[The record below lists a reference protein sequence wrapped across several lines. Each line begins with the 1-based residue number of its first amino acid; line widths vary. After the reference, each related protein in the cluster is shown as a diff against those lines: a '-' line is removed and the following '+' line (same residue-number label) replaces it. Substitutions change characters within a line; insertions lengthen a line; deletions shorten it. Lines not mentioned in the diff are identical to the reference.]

1 MMAATTTHEAEFS
14 EARAF
19 PYQAFISYSHAADGH
34 LAPALQRGLQSL
46 AKPWYRRRALRIFRD
61 KTSLSASPE
70 LWPAIERALSRAQHF
85 VLLASPEAADSRWVE
100 QEVRWWRAHRSH
112 DTVLIALTE
121 GNLRW
126 AEGRCDFDPEAPIP
140 PGLRGW
146 FPSEPLWV
154 DLRWARA
161 ERDVSM
167 RNPRFRD
174 AVGELAAPLH
184 GLPKDE
190 LIGEDIT
197 QHRRTIRLA
206 RATAASL
213 AALALLTAGA
223 AVFAVIQRNQAREE
237 RDIAVSRQLASQAE
251 KTLERNPTLSAL
263 LSLAAF
269 QLADTVEARSSLLLQ
284 VNRRVGVKRILTG
297 RLPLTPDRRAS
308 WSTNVAFGADGQ
320 TVVSG
325 ALHGHVLAS
334 GRSDGTVVLWDVAK
348 RRRLGTLEGHNG
360 EVRGVAFSADGH
372 TLASA
377 GADKRVVLWDVDR
390 RERLGTLTGHTD
402 GVETVAF
409 SPDGHTL
416 ASGGTDRRVILW
428 DVDRRRRLGTLI
440 GPGGGPLSI
449 TAKGLDIA
457 DQRLYS
463 WVESVAF
470 SPDGRLLASGGPDRR
485 VNLWDVAR
493 RRRLG
498 TLTGHSGEVHGVAFS
513 PDGRT
518 LASGDTGGTVILWD
532 VADRRRLATLTGH
545 TDWVQ
550 AVAFSP
556 DGRTLASRS
565 ADGSVFL
572 WDPRG
577 PPSLIGDSDD
587 VQAVAFSPDGHTLA
601 SGARDRRIILW
612 DVARRRRLGTLTSN
626 TGLGGVPSLAFSP
639 DGRTL
644 ASGGGDG
651 TLIMWDVARRRK
663 LATLTAHNGGGLR
676 GVESV
681 AFSPDG
687 RTFASAS
694 QDGSVILWDADRR
707 ARVRILQGPNSQ
719 TNGVT
724 SLAFSPDGRTL
735 AAGDGDGAVILWDV
749 ESRRRLGSLSAHSRV
764 GGVAFSPDGHTLA
777 SAGYKRVV
785 LWDVD
790 ARRRLGTLTGHTDSV
805 NAVAFSPDGRTLA
818 AGDDDGAVILW
829 DVASRRDLGA
839 LTGTA
844 IAVKSLAFDPDG
856 RVLAFGGWG
865 LSVELRDVNVDSWR
879 RYLCNLVD
887 RDLTREEWKE
897 SVGKQ
902 EYRGTCG

>member
-1 MMAATTTHEAEFS
+1 MS
-14 EARAF
+14 
-19 PYQAFISYSHAADGH
+19 
-34 LAPALQRGLQSL
+34 QS
-46 AKPWYRRRALRIFRD
+46 
-61 KTSLSASPE
+61 
-70 LWPAIERALSRAQHF
+70 
-85 VLLASPEAADSRWVE
+85 
-100 QEVRWWRAHRSH
+100 
-112 DTVLIALTE
+112 
-121 GNLRW
+121 
-126 AEGRCDFDPEAPIP
+126 
-140 PGLRGW
+140 PG
-146 FPSEPLWV
+146 
-154 DLRWARA
+154 
-161 ERDVSM
+161 
-167 RNPRFRD
+167 PRFRD
-174 AVGELAAPLH
+174 ALAELAAPLH

-190 LIGEDIT
+190 LIGEDII

-284 VNRRVGVKRILTG
+284 ANRRVGVKRILTG
-297 RLPLTPDRRAS
+297 RPPLTPDRRAS
-308 WSTNVAFGADGQ
+308 WSTNVAFGPDGQ

-334 GRSDGTVVLWDVAK
+334 GRTDGTVVLWDVAK
-348 RRRLGTLEGHNG
+348 RRRLGTLEGHNR

-377 GADKRVVLWDVDR
+377 GVDKRVVLWDVDR
-390 RERLGTLTGHTD
+390 RERLATLIGHTD

-449 TAKGLDIA
+449 PAKDLDIA

-518 LASGDTGGTVILWD
+518 
-532 VADRRRLATLTGH
+532 
-545 TDWVQ
+545 
-550 AVAFSP
+550 
-556 DGRTLASRS
+556 
-565 ADGSVFL
+565 
-572 WDPRG
+572 
-577 PPSLIGDSDD
+577 
-587 VQAVAFSPDGHTLA
+587 
-601 SGARDRRIILW
+601 
-612 DVARRRRLGTLTSN
+612 
-626 TGLGGVPSLAFSP
+626 
-639 DGRTL
+639 
-644 ASGGGDG
+644 
-651 TLIMWDVARRRK
+651 
-663 LATLTAHNGGGLR
+663 
-676 GVESV
+676 
-681 AFSPDG
+681 
-687 RTFASAS
+687 FASAS

-707 ARVRILQGPNSQ
+707 ARVRILQGPTSH
-719 TNGVT
+719 TNGVC

-749 ESRRRLGSLSAHSRV
+749 
-764 GGVAFSPDGHTLA
+764 
-777 SAGYKRVV
+777 
-785 LWDVD
+785 
-790 ARRRLGTLTGHTDSV
+790 
-805 NAVAFSPDGRTLA
+805 
-818 AGDDDGAVILW
+818 
-829 DVASRRDLGA
+829 ASRRGPRGLDRHGLLGQQPCIRPRRA
-839 LTGTA
+839 GAGVRGGGRFSGTA
-844 IAVKSLAFDPDG
+844 RCQCGLVATVSLQSRRPRPHPRG
-856 RVLAFGGWG
+856 VERVRGQAGV
-865 LSVELRDVNVDSWR
+865 SRDVWLSPHP
-879 RYLCNLVD
+879 
-887 RDLTREEWKE
+887 TRLRTI
-897 SVGKQ
+897 G
-902 EYRGTCG
+902 RT